1 MTESKLT
8 ITKGRIFGTSA
19 RPRVS
24 VFRSNTAL
32 YAQIVDDN
40 TGKTL
45 FAHST
50 NEVKALKA
58 PERYIEL
65 GKLIAET
72 AKSKKITEM
81 VYDRNGYRYHGKVK
95 TLADGIREGGIKI

>member
-1 MTESKLT
+1 MTETKLT
-8 ITKGRIFGTSA
+8 IKKGKIFGTSE
-19 RPRVS
+19 RPRVC

-32 YAQIVDDN
+32 YAQIIDDN
-40 TGKTL
+40 AGKTL

-50 NEVKALKA
+50 NEVKAAKA

-65 GKLIAET
+65 GKLIAES
-72 AKSKKITEM
+72 AKAKKITNM
-81 VYDRNGYRYHGKVK
+81 LFDRNGYRYHGKVK

>member
-8 ITKGRIFGTSA
+8 ITKGKIFGTKE
-19 RPRVS
+19 RPRVC

-32 YAQIVDDN
+32 YAQIIDDN
-40 TGKTL
+40 TGTTI

-50 NEVKALKA
+50 NEVKAAKA

-72 AKSKKITEM
+72 AKAKKITVM

-95 TLADGIREGGIKI
+95 TLADGIREGGIKL